1 MKGTVRSIQQGWLR
15 QLWMGLAVLGACM
28 LAQAHLISAGHAS
41 ITLNPERSVM
51 LVGVPVSFFKGI
63 DQNQDGLLQPDE
75 INVNR
80 LQMIEQLAQA
90 FKLNVGNNPL
100 EAIDDQLITSIKADN
115 QDGAPQIE
123 WLRQLKLQPEDL
135 NLAIEVQIN
144 EALLSSEYVFQVK
157 RMEEVEV
164 AVLSSDHPKH
174 QFFKNSWATLQAFFV
189 QGWLHIVLGY
199 DHIIFILSLLVAA
212 INLRRWL
219 WVLTSFTIA
228 HGATYTM
235 ATLGWVQVRPELIE
249 PVIALTILI
258 TTASSLLK
266 IKWSLRTE
274 IPLVFGLGLFH
285 GLGFASAMASQ
296 LGTVR
301 FPVSTVLGFNLG
313 VEAGQLAIA
322 LSMGLLFK
330 YLIHSVVWAE
340 RIKLGTLWL
349 CFTLGGYWLFERI
362 A

>member
-1 MKGTVRSIQQGWLR
+1 MRAVTLSIQKQRLR
-15 QLWMGLAVLGACM
+15 RLWIGLILFGTCL
-28 LAQAHLISAGHAS
+28 LAQAHLISAGYAS
-41 ITLNPERSVM
+41 ITLTPERGVM
-51 LVGVPVSFFKGI
+51 LVGVPVSFFKGV
-63 DQNQDGLLQPDE
+63 DQNHDGLLQPEE
-75 INVNR
+75 IKVNR
-80 LQMIEQLAQA
+80 LQMIHQLASA
-90 FKLNVGNNPL
+90 FKLSVGNTTA

-123 WLRQLKLQPEDL
+123 WLRQLKLPPSEL
-135 NLAIEVQIN
+135 SLPIEVQIN
-144 EALLSSEYVFQVK
+144 EALVSSEYVFQVK

-164 AVLSSDHPKH
+164 AVLNNDHPKH

-189 QGWLHIVLGY
+189 EGWLHIVLGY

-212 INLRRWL
+212 INFRRWL

-228 HGATYTM
+228 HGATYTL

-249 PVIALTILI
+249 PVIAVTILL
-258 TTASSLLK
+258 TTVSSLLK
-266 IKWSLRTE
+266 IILPLRTE
-274 IPLVFGLGLFH
+274 VPIVFGLGLFH

-322 LSMGLLFK
+322 LSVGLIFK
-330 YLIHSVVWAE
+330 YLIQSVIWAE
-340 RIKLGTLWL
+340 RVKLGTLWL

>member
-15 QLWMGLAVLGACM
+15 QLWMGLALLGACM

-144 EALLSSEYVFQVK
+144 EALVSSEYVFQVK

-301 FPVSTVLGFNLG
+301 FPISTVLGFNLG

-330 YLIHSVVWAE
+330 YLIHSFVWAE

>member
-1 MKGTVRSIQQGWLR
+1 MKEMARRIPLRWLR
-15 QLWMGLAVLGACM
+15 QLCMGLALLGTAM

-51 LVGVPVSFFKGI
+51 LVGVPVSFFKGV

-75 INVNR
+75 IRANR
-80 LQMIEQLAQA
+80 LQMIDQLARA
-90 FKLNVGNNPL
+90 FKLSVGHTAVQ
-100 EAIDDQLITSIKADN
+100 AIDDQLITSIKADN

-123 WLRQLKLQPEDL
+123 WLRQLKLQASDL
-135 NLAIEVQIN
+135 NLDVEVQID
-144 EALLSSEYVFQVK
+144 EALVSSEYVFQVK
-157 RMEEVEV
+157 RMDEAEV
-164 AVLSSDHPKH
+164 AVLNNDHPKH

-189 QGWLHIVLGY
+189 EGWLHIVLGY

-212 INLRRWL
+212 ISLKRWL

-228 HGATYTM
+228 HGATYTL
-235 ATLGWVQVRPELIE
+235 AALGWVQVRAELIE

-266 IKWSLRTE
+266 IKWPLRTE

-322 LSMGLLFK
+322 FCVGLLFK
-330 YLIHSVVWAE
+330 SLIQSRVWTE

>member
-1 MKGTVRSIQQGWLR
+1 MKGTVRSIKQRWLR
-15 QLWMGLAVLGACM
+15 QLWMGLALLGACM

-41 ITLNPERSVM
+41 ITLNLERSVM

-63 DQNQDGLLQPDE
+63 DLNQDGLLQPDE

-80 LQMIEQLAQA
+80 LKMIEQLAQA
-90 FKLNVGNNPL
+90 FKLNVGNTPF

-115 QDGAPQIE
+115 KDGAPQIE

-144 EALLSSEYVFQVK
+144 EALVSSEYVFQVK

-219 WVLTSFTIA
+219 WVLTSFTVA

-235 ATLGWVQVRPELIE
+235 ATLGWLHVRPELIE
-249 PVIALTILI
+249 PFIALTILI

-266 IKWSLRTE
+266 IKWPLRTE

-285 GLGFASAMASQ
+285 GLGFASAMTSQ

-330 YLIHSVVWAE
+330 YLIQSAVWAE

-349 CFTLGGYWLFERI
+349 CFTLGAYWLFERI

>member
-1 MKGTVRSIQQGWLR
+1 MASSIQLRWLR
-15 QLWMGLAVLGACM
+15 QLCVGLALLGAFM
-28 LAQAHLISAGHAS
+28 LVQAHLISAGNAS

-51 LVGVPVSFFKGI
+51 LVGVPVSFFKGV

-75 INVNR
+75 IKANR
-80 LQMIEQLAQA
+80 LQMIAQLVQA
-90 FKLNVGNNPL
+90 FKLNVGNTTV

-123 WLRQLKLQPEDL
+123 WLRQLKLQPQDL
-135 NLAIEVQIN
+135 NLSIEVQIDEVLVN
-144 EALLSSEYVFQVK
+144 SEYVFQVK

-164 AVLSSDHPKH
+164 AVINNDHPRH
-174 QFFKNSWATLQAFFV
+174 QFFKGSWATLQAFFV
-189 QGWLHIVLGY
+189 KGWLHIVLGY

-228 HGATYTM
+228 HGTTYTL

-249 PVIALTILI
+249 PVIALTILV

-266 IKWSLRTE
+266 IKWPLRTE

-322 LSMGLLFK
+322 LTMGLLYK
-330 YLIHSVVWAE
+330 YLIQSAELSE

-362 A
+362 V

>member
-1 MKGTVRSIQQGWLR
+1 MNVIVCIIKLRWLR
-15 QLWMGLAVLGACM
+15 QLGIGVVLWGTC
-28 LAQAHLISAGHAS
+28 LLLHAHLISAGHAS
-41 ITLNPERSVM
+41 ITFSPQRSVM

-63 DQNQDGLLQPDE
+63 DQNRDGLLQPEE
-75 INVNR
+75 IMANR
-80 LQMIEQLAQA
+80 LQMIQQLTQA
-90 FKLNVGNNPL
+90 FKLNVGNTL
-100 EAIDDQLITSIKADN
+100 VEATDDQLITSIKADN

-123 WLRQLKLQPEDL
+123 WLRQLTLQPSDL
-135 NLAIEVQIN
+135 NLAIEVQID
-144 EALLSSEYVFQVK
+144 EALVSSEYVFQVK
-157 RMEEVEV
+157 RLEDVEV
-164 AVLSSDHPKH
+164 AVLNNDHPKH

-189 QGWLHIVLGY
+189 EGWLHIVLGY
-199 DHIIFILSLLVAA
+199 DHIIFVLSLLVAA
-212 INLRRWL
+212 IKLRRWL

-228 HGATYTM
+228 HGATYTL
-235 ATLGWVQVRPELIE
+235 ATLGWVQVRPGLIE
-249 PVIALTILI
+249 PVIALTILF

-266 IKWSLRTE
+266 INWSLRTE

-301 FPVSTVLGFNLG
+301 FPISTVLGFNLG

-322 LSMGLLFK
+322 FSVGLLFK
-330 YLIHSVVWAE
+330 YLIHSTEWAE
-340 RIKLGTLWL
+340 RVKLGTLWL

>member
-1 MKGTVRSIQQGWLR
+1 MKLDV
-15 QLWMGLAVLGACM
+15 
-28 LAQAHLISAGHAS
+28 
-41 ITLNPERSVM
+41 
-51 LVGVPVSFFKGI
+51 
-63 DQNQDGLLQPDE
+63 
-75 INVNR
+75 
-80 LQMIEQLAQA
+80 
-90 FKLNVGNNPL
+90 
-100 EAIDDQLITSIKADN
+100 
-115 QDGAPQIE
+115 
-123 WLRQLKLQPEDL
+123 
-135 NLAIEVQIN
+135 EVQID
-144 EALLSSEYVFQVK
+144 EALVSSEYVFQVK
-157 RMEEVEV
+157 RMEEVEA
-164 AVLSSDHPKH
+164 AVLNNDHPKH
-174 QFFKNSWATLQAFFV
+174 RFFKNSWATLQAFFV
-189 QGWLHIVLGY
+189 EGWLHIVLGY
-199 DHIIFILSLLVAA
+199 DHIIFIFSLLVAA

-228 HGATYTM
+228 HGATYTL
-235 ATLGWVQVRPELIE
+235 AALGWVQVRAELIE

-266 IKWSLRTE
+266 IKWPLRTE

-301 FPVSTVLGFNLG
+301 FPVSTVLGFNFG

-322 LSMGLLFK
+322 FCVGLLFK
-330 YLIHSVVWAE
+330 YLIQSRAWAE